1 MSLTEEELAKLRT
14 ECRKLPQGKNH
25 RVSDYII
32 NVFDTVLD
40 FQMKAEVVDSSIGF
54 YEENRW
60 NELRTHKALAKLIS
74 SYPNTK
80 RGNMQ
85 LAKYLWNNNHWSRA
99 KFLRELVAYF
109 ESVHVRNMRT
119 LSRWA
124 RSTDFEQ
131 GVKGRIKTKEHSMGL
146 AIFKWLQ
153 GRVGVDTVKPDVH
166 LKNFVRECIGRKAKD
181 EETVE
186 AVEVIAKEMHVPAF
200 RMDAA
205 IWHFQ
210 RDKSIRQRQERIAGR
225 SKAGTAEIEIE
236 EKGGK

>member
-14 ECRKLPQGKNH
+14 ECRKLPEGRNH
-25 RVSDYII
+25 RVSDYIL

-40 FQMKAEVVDSSIGF
+40 FQMKAEVVDSSIGY

-60 NELRTHKALAKLIS
+60 REVRTHKALAKLIS

-109 ESVHVRNMRT
+109 ESVKVRSMRT
-119 LSRWA
+119 LSAWA
-124 RSTDFEQ
+124 RNTDFERE
-131 GVKGRIKTKEHSMGL
+131 VKGRIKTKEHSMGL

-153 GRVGVDTVKPDVH
+153 GRVGVDTAKPDVH
-166 LKNFVRECIGRKAKD
+166 LMKFVSDCIGRKAKD
-181 EETVE
+181 EEAVE
-186 AVEVIAKEMHVPAF
+186 AVEVIAKEMQIRAF
-200 RMDAA
+200 QMDAA
-205 IWHFQ
+205 IWQYQ
-210 RDKSIRQRQERIAGR
+210 RDKSIRQRRERIAGR
-225 SKAGTAEIEIE
+225 PKAGVAETEIE
-236 EKGGK
+236 GKEVK